1 MSADTRPTICKSRDE
16 VRRLVRNVQ
25 DEGKR
30 VGVVMTMG
38 ALHQGH
44 LSLVDAC
51 VNRCDVCVVT
61 IFVNPTQFGPG
72 EDYAKYPRELEAD
85 INALGHR
92 RVDILFTP
100 AASEMYRAEH
110 STVVQPPAVAN
121 LLEGAH
127 RPGHFAGVATIVLKL
142 LHTVP
147 ADLAFFGQKDYQQC
161 AVIKSMVQD
170 LDLPVEII
178 LCPTVRDDD
187 GLALSSRNQYLS
199 AQQRQR
205 APAISAALRQA
216 AAEVAE
222 GETNAETIRM
232 GIEQALRKAASTK
245 SNTSPSPTPIR
256 CCRSKRSNNLSSR

>member
-1 MSADTRPTICKSRDE
+1 MRI
-16 VRRLVRNVQ
+16 NQ
-25 DEGKR
+25 DERRYSAHHLQVSRRGPPSGAQR
-30 VGVVMTMG
+30 PRRRQAQLGVVMTMG

-100 AASEMYRAEH
+100 AAHEMYRAEH

-121 LLEGAH
+121 LLEGRH

-142 LHTVP
+142 LRIRFRLIWLSS
-147 ADLAFFGQKDYQQC
+147 AK
-161 AVIKSMVQD
+161 K
-170 LDLPVEII
+170 II
-178 LCPTVRDDD
+178 SN
-187 GLALSSRNQYLS
+187 ALSSKAWFKTSICPSRSFS
-199 AQQRQR
+199 A
-205 APAISAALRQA
+205 PPFGMTTDSH
-216 AAEVAE
+216 
-222 GETNAETIRM
+222 
-232 GIEQALRKAASTK
+232 
-245 SNTSPSPTPIR
+245 
-256 CCRSKRSNNLSSR
+256 